1 MGRVSETNEAFEVIN
16 LFLLTF
22 SPFFSKFI
30 LRSYSDRC
38 QPPREQE
45 ASGRAVIKKAADFNG
60 RVRFA
65 ALLIFKLF
73 FASSLTHVDGAA
85 TQDLANTA
93 WGFAV
98 MFSLRGAQSQDR
110 KIKPRRKDCPLT
122 AALHA
127 LAEAASDKVR
137 AIPAAFFFF

>member
-1 MGRVSETNEAFEVIN
+1 M
-16 LFLLTF
+16 
-22 SPFFSKFI
+22 
-30 LRSYSDRC
+30 
-38 QPPREQE
+38 
-45 ASGRAVIKKAADFNG
+45 
-60 RVRFA
+60 
-65 ALLIFKLF
+65 
-73 FASSLTHVDGAA
+73 DGAA

-137 AIPAAFFFF
+137 AILAAFFFLDNIRRFNGFTTCTG